1 MFFYNRFITDTV
13 FLFYNNNIH
22 YIIHKGGYIMIKI
35 HLSRI
40 LGEKRITQAELA
52 RQTGIRPSTISEI
65 YNEIAERLNVEYLDR
80 ICEYLDCSITDLIEY
95 IPNRNKKTGRFLI
108 NEDHGNRKK

>member
-1 MFFYNRFITDTV
+1 
-13 FLFYNNNIH
+13 
-22 YIIHKGGYIMIKI
+22 MIKI

-52 RQTGIRPSTISEI
+52 RQTGIRPSTISDI
-65 YNEIAERLNVEYLDR
+65 YNEMTGRLNIEYLDR

-95 IPNRNKKTGRFLI
+95 IPNRQKKTGKSLI
-108 NEDHGNRKK
+108 KEEHGNRKK